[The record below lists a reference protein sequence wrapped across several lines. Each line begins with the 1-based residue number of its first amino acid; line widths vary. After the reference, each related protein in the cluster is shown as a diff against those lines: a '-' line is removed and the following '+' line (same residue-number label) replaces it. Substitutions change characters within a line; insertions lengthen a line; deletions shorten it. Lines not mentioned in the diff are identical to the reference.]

1 MLRKRGVALH
11 RGPRTCGR
19 RWDQDPAN
27 HMAFLLLACPLL
39 CLASS
44 GQILQGHAVEL
55 AAVQK

>member
-11 RGPRTCGR
+11 RGPRTYGR

-27 HMAFLLLACPLL
+27 HMAFLLLSCPLL
-39 CLASS
+39 CQQ